1 MVRHS
6 SRLRGQRFTHWGH
19 GFQRGILGSVIES
32 RWVDYLGRMFTFP
45 MLVIAR
51 TVNKGQTEN
60 SALNVR
66 VTQGCLFHQN
76 LLVVIEPVRRPL
88 GLISIRLEG
97 LAKRGVL
104 SQRNKFQWSA
114 INFPPTVIGA
124 VNIRTAHD

>member
-1 MVRHS
+1 
-6 SRLRGQRFTHWGH
+6 
-19 GFQRGILGSVIES
+19 
-32 RWVDYLGRMFTFP
+32 